1 MSTTEIQLQSDFQRD
16 LIAISKP
23 YLEVRGSNS
32 PEFAVQFNKT
42 LSDMVYSQ
50 TDEGLEA
57 LKKARPQSLLNAV
70 FRACEVGAS
79 FAKKEISVLPFAIYA
94 TEKKDGVTSKRAT
107 GQNDLTIVVDINFQK
122 QQILAMPNCK
132 HFFVAE
138 VHDGVEILHD
148 LSTGNCIFD
157 GKNDVTK
164 PTIGYYAKFL
174 STDNEVYDLF
184 MTCGEIIDRAKT
196 NPGFKEANYKNTAKS
211 IHFEKIVVRNLMK
224 IIPKVSNELRSVLAW
239 DDSHELTEYVD
250 VSEPKVNA
258 LEEAKKAI
266 HEPVQPQIQQPIEVE
281 VKEEQNQVIPTNP
294 NAFF

>member
-1 MSTTEIQLQSDFQRD
+1 MSTEIQLQSDFQKE
-16 LIAISKP
+16 LVAISIP

-32 PEFAVQFNKT
+32 PEFAIQFKKT
-42 LSDMVYSQ
+42 LSDIVYSQ
-50 TDEGLEA
+50 SDEGLEA

-79 FAKKEISVLPFAIYA
+79 FAKKEISVLPFAIYT
-94 TEKKDGVTSKRAT
+94 TEKSGGTTSKRAT

-138 VHDGVEILHD
+138 VHDGMEILHD

-164 PTIGYYAKFL
+164 PTIGYYSKFV
-174 STDNEVYDLF
+174 STDNEIYDLF
-184 MTCGEIIDRAKT
+184 MTCGEIIDRAKV
-196 NPGFKEANYKNTAKS
+196 NPGFKDGNYKNTAKS

-239 DDSHELTEYVD
+239 DDTHELTEYVD

-258 LEEAKKAI
+258 LEAAKKELA
-266 HEPVQPQIQQPIEVE
+266 E
-281 VKEEQNQVIPTNP
+281 VKEPIKQPEPMEAKEEQKTVPTTDP
-294 NAFF
+294 HAFF